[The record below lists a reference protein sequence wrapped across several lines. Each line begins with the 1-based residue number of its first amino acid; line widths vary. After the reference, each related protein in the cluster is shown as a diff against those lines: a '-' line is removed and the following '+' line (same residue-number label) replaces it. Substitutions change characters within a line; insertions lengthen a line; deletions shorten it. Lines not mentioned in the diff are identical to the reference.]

1 MVRYQATPSLS
12 QHLWQLKLA
21 RGYVNLYGNL
31 PDGPAVP
38 WSGCGHP
45 LLSREYVG
53 ALETRV
59 WNFLSQE
66 EERCREPLK
75 SYFRL
80 HPQEVSE
87 FGSEEACL
95 LAKLL
100 VWHDIPCFKLSS
112 EGELFVV
119 FTLLL
124 LLFGVTLSALAQEC
138 FTLLLKMTFLFT
150 KEATRKRQKKKKLK
164 KSVNNL
170 I

>member
-21 RGYVNLYGNL
+21 RGYVNLYGSL

-87 FGSEEACL
+87 FGSEETCL

-119 FTLLL
+119 VVVWCYSQCSGTRVFH
-124 LLFGVTLSALAQEC
+124 FVIEDDIFIHKRGN
-138 FTLLLKMTFLFT
+138 T
-150 KEATRKRQKKKKLK
+150 KEAKKKTLK